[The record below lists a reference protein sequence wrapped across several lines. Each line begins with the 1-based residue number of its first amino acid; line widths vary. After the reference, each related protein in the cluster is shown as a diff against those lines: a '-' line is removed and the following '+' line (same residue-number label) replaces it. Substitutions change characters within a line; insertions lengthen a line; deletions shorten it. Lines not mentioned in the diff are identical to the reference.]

1 MSAGTPGVVL
11 LGGCAAKQ
19 CPVRTQHDF
28 GPHPQSWIPGA
39 EDQARLDAG
48 VAFEADIFAALSD
61 AYPATVVIDPR
72 LRHGDAVAA
81 TVAAMDCAAPL
92 ILGGWLPDDPVG
104 ARKGKPDLLIRV
116 AGGYLPGDVKHH
128 RTLEAKKTKT
138 AQVSRMHAPAL
149 RHPEGGWTS
158 ATSYR
163 LDDGLQLAHYTR
175 MLQACGQHPGPD
187 QLWAAIVGTSTLPC
201 NAGEEPVLVWHDL
214 TEPVGYTYSRSR
226 GKAPRTLLQRYD
238 HEHRFRAAVAA
249 AAVDGERLL
258 VEPVRQPECRTCPY
272 EQTCATQM
280 GDDDASRA
288 FTVGSL
294 DTREWLTLRR
304 LGITTTAALAGVDL
318 DDERFFDSFYAENS
332 HRGRDYA
339 RSRLRGA
346 VQRATMITTGT
357 TLALIRGE
365 TVEVPAA
372 DVEVDLDI
380 EWDTDGRVY
389 LWGARVRRHQDETT
403 AQFHAIVDWSVGD
416 EAQEQALAQRFVHWL
431 RELHRHA
438 DTAGHTLGV
447 FHWSAAEPSRLR
459 RILGDD
465 VADLLDP
472 DAGVFTDLE
481 RLFKDQFLTVHGTS
495 IKTVAPL
502 FGFHWQATDA
512 GGALSQTRRDEAR
525 DGHPHAETARHWLLS
540 YNADDTAAMAAIRD
554 GMRAWGHRSQA
565 SMSVSAN
572 RIDAVRHQV

>member
-1 MSAGTPGVVL
+1 MSADTTGVVL
-11 LGGCAAKQ
+11 LGGYAAKQ

-28 GPHPQSWIPGA
+28 GPQPQSWVPEV

-48 VAFEADIFAALSD
+48 IAFEAEIFAALAD
-61 AYPATVVIDPR
+61 AHPGTVTIDSG
-72 LRHGDAVAA
+72 LRHDDAVAA
-81 TVAAMDCAAPL
+81 TLAAMDAAAPL
-92 ILGGWLPDDPVG
+92 ILGGWLPDDPAG

-138 AQVSRMHAPAL
+138 AQVSRFHTPAL
-149 RHPEGGWTS
+149 RRPETGWTS
-158 ATSYR
+158 AATYR
-163 LDDGLQLAHYTR
+163 LNDGLQLAHYTR

-187 QLWAAIVGTSTLPC
+187 QLWAAIVGTSTLSGA
-201 NAGEEPVLVWHDL
+201 AGEERVLVWHDL

-226 GKAPRTLLQRYD
+226 GKASRTLLQRYD
-238 HEHRFRAAVAA
+238 HEHHFRVAVAA
-249 AAVDGERLL
+249 AAVGGDNPL

-272 EQTCATQM
+272 GQTCATQM

-304 LGITTTAALAGVDL
+304 LGITTTAALADVDP
-318 DDERFFDSFYAENS
+318 DDEQFFDSYYTETS
-332 HRGRDYA
+332 RRGRDHV

-346 VQRATMITTGT
+346 VQRATMIATGT
-357 TLALIRGE
+357 PLTLIHGE
-365 TVEVPAA
+365 AVEVPRA

-380 EWDTDGRVY
+380 EWDTDGQVY
-389 LWGARVRRHQDETT
+389 LWGTRVRRRQDETT

-416 EAQEQALAQRFVHWL
+416 AAQEQALAKRFVHWL
-431 RELHRHA
+431 RELHRLTV
-438 DTAGHTLGV
+438 TAGHTMRV

-472 DAGVFTDLE
+472 SDGVFTDLE
-481 RLFKDQFLTVHGTS
+481 RVFKEQFRTVHGTS

-540 YNADDTAAMAAIRD
+540 YNADDTAAMASIRD
-554 GMRAWGHRSQA
+554 GMRAWDTSQQRK
-565 SMSVSAN
+565 SVSA
-572 RIDAVRHQV
+572 RQ